1 MTRLDDIKELPV
13 PEEWIAA
20 YMDGNLDAATS
31 AVVESNLMDVPEH
44 ADFVESLKET
54 WNMPDASLPDFGTSG
69 MDMSEALMI
78 DDMELPSIDTNDL
91 SNGFDV
97 FPDVDFADAADPC
110 PSASSYGGDFV
121 QDNMVGFGAFDEDN
135 DIFSQGTDIFSGDNL
150 SLDTDTPDG
159 MDDLPDDLS

>member
-1 MTRLDDIKELPV
+1 MTRFDDIKELPV

-31 AVVESNLMDVPEH
+31 AVVESNLMDAPEH

-54 WNMPDASLPDFGTSG
+54 WNMPDASLSDFGTSG

-97 FPDVDFADAADPC
+97 FPNVDFADAADPC
-110 PSASSYGGDFV
+110 PPASSYGGDFSKIIWSGSGRL
-121 QDNMVGFGAFDEDN
+121 MKIT
-135 DIFSQGTDIFSGDNL
+135 IFFRKGLIFFQATIYL
-150 SLDTDTPDG
+150 
-159 MDDLPDDLS
+159 